1 MPASPRPNPRIAE
14 PAFNKQA
21 RSEQA
26 LHDPDRRSRV
36 AGVPAQSRT
45 GSHPACVA
53 CRRSVAGA
61 RPVSL
66 LLIPLVLLAWALSL
80 PAAGAQE
87 LTADRLFPPAVTV
100 GDERTVTV
108 EGKFPRWPVQIEC
121 DRADVSVTASET
133 SGSLLVRT
141 AADAP
146 PGIAWL
152 RLHDEASASGLL
164 PLLIETTAVT
174 AEVEPND
181 RLDQAQRVDLP
192 AVMVGKLEK
201 AGDVDGY
208 VVSVTAGQRL
218 VVRAT
223 ANRLLGSP
231 MDAVLQVV
239 DRDGNVL
246 AQSDDARGI
255 DPQLAYACRADA
267 DLIIRLFAFPLV
279 PTGTIGFA
287 GGADFVYRLQ
297 ATVGPLLDYAL
308 PLTDPT
314 TGPDPVA
321 AVVDAETD
329 PAQDESVTAESDTVE
344 AVVDAAVAQAP
355 ATTSPR
361 LIGWNWDDT
370 AEPRLLAAT
379 SVSPPSVFA
388 EAAIGWF
395 PFAMPAP
402 RGIRQFGDADGA
414 EPVGISDL
422 PAVISGQFE
431 QPTAVHRVRFTA
443 QPGVKYR
450 ARVYSRGAGLLVDSV
465 LTVVDPA
472 TGTQLAKNDDA
483 SRNERDAATDFTLP
497 GGNQEPTEL
506 EVQVTDLVGGHGPG
520 HAYSLWLEA
529 VTPAIELGVAA
540 ERFRVVSGKELEIP
554 VDVRRLD
561 GFAQPLRVVV
571 EGLPDGVTAAAMVS
585 EASGDSSKK
594 VTLILVAAAAG
605 EGEPLRFQG
614 PLRIVAYP
622 TEVAEA
628 APAAAPETA
637 TEPDS
642 IVTAEPVVKPL
653 ASARFEI
660 RDGFGTADLWLT
672 VAAP

>member
-1 MPASPRPNPRIAE
+1 M
-14 PAFNKQA
+14 
-21 RSEQA
+21 
-26 LHDPDRRSRV
+26 V
-36 AGVPAQSRT
+36 G
-45 GSHPACVA
+45 
-53 CRRSVAGA
+53 
-61 RPVSL
+61 
-66 LLIPLVLLAWALSL
+66 LLAWSVSL
-80 PAAGAQE
+80 PAAVAE
-87 LTADRLFPPAVTV
+87 EFTADRLFPPAVTV

-108 EGKFPRWPVQIEC
+108 EGKFPRWPVQVEC

-141 AADAP
+141 AADTP

-164 PLLIETTAVT
+164 PLLIETAPVT
-174 AEVEPND
+174 SEVEPND

-218 VVRAT
+218 VGRVT

-255 DPQLAYACRADA
+255 DPQVVYDCRADA

-287 GGADFVYRLQ
+287 GGGDFVYHLQ

-308 PLTDPT
+308 PMTAPTIDPT
-314 TGPDPVA
+314 IGPVPA
-321 AVVDAETD
+321 KAVVDAD
-329 PAQDESVTAESDTVE
+329 PDAAADQAVAAESS
-344 AVVDAAVAQAP
+344 VDERIAPPAAAIA
-355 ATTSPR
+355 PR

-379 SVSPPSVFA
+379 SVSPPIVFV

-402 RGIRQFGDADGA
+402 RGVRQFGDAEGA
-414 EPVGISDL
+414 EPIGISDL

-472 TGTQLAKNDDA
+472 TGTQLGKNDDV
-483 SRNERDAATDFTLP
+483 SRNERDAAIDFVLP
-497 GGNQEPTEL
+497 GGNQTPTEL

-529 VTPAIELGVAA
+529 ITPAVELGVAA
-540 ERFRVVSGKELEIP
+540 DRFRVVSGKELEIP

-571 EGLPDGVTAAAMVS
+571 EGLPDGVTAAPMVS

-594 VTLILVAAAAG
+594 VTFKLVAAAG

-622 TEVAEA
+622 VDGSEA
-628 APAAAPETA
+628 APAAQDTA
-637 TEPDS
+637 TEAVETTAAEPA
-642 IVTAEPVVKPL
+642 AEPV
-653 ASARFEI
+653 AAARFEI